1 MTLVNIED
9 IIDFLATKE
18 VLIVLAIIGLILF
31 VYFILWFH
39 EFMKKHE
46 EKKKL
51 QNNTMELN
59 KLVEEVREA
68 EKKEVT
74 ATPIVKEEP
83 QKGNIKEEIIEA
95 PKVNEVVENVEPIKT
110 NVVTPTVVEEVK
122 EEEVKPHESI
132 PEIVTSKTV
141 SSPIEVQPVVVS
153 VNETPVNTND
163 SIMLNDK
170 FEEKVEI
177 LEPNVITPVESP
189 KNEEEVIKYKD
200 EVYTESEAKAEL
212 ERITEELK
220 KLEAEDKSENIE
232 LTKFETEQEENA
244 IISLDELIAKGKTIT
259 EQNEVTQYQDD
270 GNEPISIQELEAR
283 YKKEKEEIEV
293 LEEEPKPERPKLSI
307 DDFLSAKPVEKAV
320 PLKEAYSEKKSS
332 YHPSPI
338 ISPIYGIEEEPVKKN
353 TTLELEDTS
362 NFQKFDEEIRKTNE
376 FLSKLKEL
384 QEKLD

>member
-1 MTLVNIED
+1 MENVR
-9 IIDFLATKE
+9 DFLATKE

-51 QNNTMELN
+51 QNNTMQLN
-59 KLVEEVREA
+59 KLVEEVAKARKEEA
-68 EKKEVT
+68 ANV
-74 ATPIVKEEP
+74 TPITKEEP
-83 QKGNIKEEIIEA
+83 KK
-95 PKVNEVVENVEPIKT
+95 
-110 NVVTPTVVEEVK
+110 EEVK
-122 EEEVKPHESI
+122 EEKIEVPLVNNTTVVSPTVVPEVKEEKAEIKEPTPDVVIES
-132 PEIVTSKTV
+132 VA
-141 SSPIEVQPVVVS
+141 SSPIEVEPVVVS
-153 VNETPVNTND
+153 VKENPVNTND

-170 FEEKVEI
+170 FEEKVEVV
-177 LEPNVITPVESP
+177 EPTVITPVESP

-220 KLEAEDKSENIE
+220 KLENEDKEENIE

-270 GNEPISIQELEAR
+270 GNEPISIQELEER
-283 YKKEKEEIEV
+283 YRKEKEQVEV
-293 LEEEPKPERPKLSI
+293 LEVEEEPKTEKPKLSI
-307 DDFLSAKPVEKAV
+307 DDFLSAKEKV
-320 PLKEAYSEKKSS
+320 PSINEAYTEKKST

-353 TTLELEDTS
+353 TTLELENTA
-362 NFQKFDEEIRKTNE
+362 NYEKFDEEIRKTNE

-384 QEKLD
+384 QQKLD

>member
-1 MTLVNIED
+1 MKN

-51 QNNTMELN
+51 QNNTMQLN
-59 KLVEEVREA
+59 KLVEEVARANKE
-68 EKKEVT
+68 ENVKKN
-74 ATPIVKEEP
+74 TPITKEEP
-83 QKGNIKEEIIEA
+83 KKEEIKEEKIEI
-95 PKVNEVVENVEPIKT
+95 PEVNNTTIVNPVIVPEEKAEVVEANPTPE
-110 NVVTPTVVEEVK
+110 VVI
-122 EEEVKPHESI
+122 ES
-132 PEIVTSKTV
+132 VA
-141 SSPIEVQPVVVS
+141 SSPIEVEPVVVS
-153 VNETPVNTND
+153 VKENPVNIND
-163 SIMLNDK
+163 SIMLNNQ
-170 FEEKVEI
+170 FEEKVEVV
-177 LEPNVITPVESP
+177 EPTVITPVESP

-220 KLEAEDKSENIE
+220 KLESEEKEENIE

-270 GNEPISIQELEAR
+270 GNEPISIQELEER
-283 YKKEKEEIEV
+283 YKREKEQVEV
-293 LEEEPKPERPKLSI
+293 LEVEEEPKEEKPKLSI
-307 DDFLSAKPVEKAV
+307 DDFLSAKEKV
-320 PLKEAYSEKKSS
+320 TPLKEAYSEKKST

-338 ISPIYGIEEEPVKKN
+338 ISPIYGIEEEPVRKN
-353 TTLELEDTS
+353 TTLELENTT
-362 NFQKFDEEIRKTNE
+362 NLQKFDEEIRKTNE

-384 QEKLD
+384 QQKLD

>member
-1 MTLVNIED
+1 MKN

-51 QNNTMELN
+51 QNNTMQLN
-59 KLVEEVREA
+59 KLVEEVARA
-68 EKKEVT
+68 NKEENVQKN
-74 ATPIVKEEP
+74 TPITKEEP
-83 QKGNIKEEIIEA
+83 KMEEIKEEKIEVPLVSNITIVNPA
-95 PKVNEVVENVEPIKT
+95 IVPEEKVEVVE
-110 NVVTPTVVEEVK
+110 VTPTPEVVI
-122 EEEVKPHESI
+122 ES
-132 PEIVTSKTV
+132 VA
-141 SSPIEVQPVVVS
+141 SSPIEVEPVVVS
-153 VNETPVNTND
+153 VKENPVNIND
-163 SIMLNDK
+163 SIMLNNQ
-170 FEEKVEI
+170 FEEKVEVV
-177 LEPNVITPVESP
+177 EPTVITPVESP

-220 KLEAEDKSENIE
+220 KLENEEKEENIE

-270 GNEPISIQELEAR
+270 GNEPISIQELEER
-283 YKKEKEEIEV
+283 YRKEKEQVEV
-293 LEEEPKPERPKLSI
+293 LEVEEEPKEEKPKLSI
-307 DDFLSAKPVEKAV
+307 DDFLSAKEKV
-320 PLKEAYSEKKSS
+320 TSLKEAYSEKKST

-353 TTLELEDTS
+353 TTLELENTANYD
-362 NFQKFDEEIRKTNE
+362 KFDEEIRKTNE

-384 QEKLD
+384 QQKLD

>member
-1 MTLVNIED
+1 MENV
-9 IIDFLATKE
+9 IDFLATKE

-51 QNNTMELN
+51 QNNTMQLN
-59 KLVEEVREA
+59 KLVEEVAKARKEEA
-68 EKKEVT
+68 TNVTPITKEEPKKEE
-74 ATPIVKEEP
+74 VKEE
-83 QKGNIKEEIIEA
+83 KVEA
-95 PKVNEVVENVEPIKT
+95 PLVNNT
-110 NVVTPTVVEEVK
+110 TVVTPTVVPEVK
-122 EEEVKPHESI
+122 EEKVEIKEPTPDVVIES
-132 PEIVTSKTV
+132 VA
-141 SSPIEVQPVVVS
+141 SSPIEVEPVVVS
-153 VNETPVNTND
+153 VKENPVNTND

-170 FEEKVEI
+170 FEEKVEVV
-177 LEPNVITPVESP
+177 EPTVITPVESP

-220 KLEAEDKSENIE
+220 KLENEDKEENIE

-270 GNEPISIQELEAR
+270 GNEPISIQELEER
-283 YKKEKEEIEV
+283 YRKEKEQVEV
-293 LEEEPKPERPKLSI
+293 LEVEEEPKTEKPKLSI
-307 DDFLSAKPVEKAV
+307 DDFLSAKEKV
-320 PLKEAYSEKKSS
+320 PSINEAYTEKKST

-353 TTLELEDTS
+353 TTLELENTA
-362 NFQKFDEEIRKTNE
+362 NYEKFDEEIRKTNE

-384 QEKLD
+384 QQKLD

>member
-1 MTLVNIED
+1 MEN

-51 QNNTMELN
+51 QNNTMQLN
-59 KLVEEVREA
+59 KLVEEVAKARKEEA
-68 EKKEVT
+68 ANV
-74 ATPIVKEEP
+74 TPITKEEP
-83 QKGNIKEEIIEA
+83 KK
-95 PKVNEVVENVEPIKT
+95 
-110 NVVTPTVVEEVK
+110 EEVK
-122 EEEVKPHESI
+122 EEKVEVPLVNNTTVVSPTVVPEVEVKEEKVETKEPTPDVVIES
-132 PEIVTSKTV
+132 VA
-141 SSPIEVQPVVVS
+141 SSPIEVEPVVVS
-153 VNETPVNTND
+153 VKENPVNIND
-163 SIMLNDK
+163 SIILNEK
-170 FEEKVEI
+170 YEEKVEV
-177 LEPNVITPVESP
+177 LEPEVITPVESP

-220 KLEAEDKSENIE
+220 KLENEDKTENIE
-232 LTKFETEQEENA
+232 LTKFEEEQEENA

-270 GNEPISIQELEAR
+270 GNEPISIQELEER
-283 YKKEKEEIEV
+283 YRKEKEQVEV
-293 LEEEPKPERPKLSI
+293 LEVEEEPKTEKPKLSI
-307 DDFLSAKPVEKAV
+307 DDFLSAKEKV
-320 PLKEAYSEKKSS
+320 PSINEAYTEKKST

-338 ISPIYGIEEEPVKKN
+338 ISPIYGIEEEPVRKN
-353 TTLELEDTS
+353 TTLELENTT
-362 NFQKFDEEIRKTNE
+362 NLQKFDEEIRKTNE

-384 QEKLD
+384 QQKLD

>member
-1 MTLVNIED
+1 MEN

-51 QNNTMELN
+51 QNNTMQLN
-59 KLVEEVREA
+59 KLVEEVARA
-68 EKKEVT
+68 NKEENVQKT
-74 ATPIVKEEP
+74 TPITKEEP
-83 QKGNIKEEIIEA
+83 KMEEIKEEKIEV
-95 PKVNEVVENVEPIKT
+95 PLVSNTTIVNPVIVPEEKGEVVEAKPTPE
-110 NVVTPTVVEEVK
+110 VVI
-122 EEEVKPHESI
+122 ES
-132 PEIVTSKTV
+132 VA
-141 SSPIEVQPVVVS
+141 SSPIEVEPVVVS
-153 VNETPVNTND
+153 VKENPVNIND
-163 SIMLNDK
+163 SIMLNNQ
-170 FEEKVEI
+170 FEEKVEVV
-177 LEPNVITPVESP
+177 EPTVITPVESP

-220 KLEAEDKSENIE
+220 KLESEEKEENIE

-259 EQNEVTQYQDD
+259 EQNEVREYQDD
-270 GNEPISIQELEAR
+270 GNEPISIQELEER
-283 YKKEKEEIEV
+283 YKREKEQVEV
-293 LEEEPKPERPKLSI
+293 LEVEEEPKEEKPKLSI
-307 DDFLSAKPVEKAV
+307 DDFLSAKEKV
-320 PLKEAYSEKKSS
+320 TPLKEAYSEKKST

-338 ISPIYGIEEEPVKKN
+338 ISPIYGIEEEPVRKN
-353 TTLELEDTS
+353 TTLELENTT
-362 NFQKFDEEIRKTNE
+362 NLQKFDEEIRKTNE

-384 QEKLD
+384 QQKLD

>member
-1 MTLVNIED
+1 MEN

-18 VLIVLAIIGLILF
+18 VLIVLAIIGLILS

-59 KLVEEVREA
+59 KLVEEVARAQKEEA
-68 EKKEVT
+68 T
-74 ATPIVKEEP
+74 SIVKEEP
-83 QKGNIKEEIIEA
+83 KKEEIKEEKIEV
-95 PKVNEVVENVEPIKT
+95 PIVSNTTVVDSVIVPEEKVEVVETEPT
-110 NVVTPTVVEEVK
+110 PEVVI
-122 EEEVKPHESI
+122 ESFA
-132 PEIVTSKTV
+132 
-141 SSPIEVQPVVVS
+141 SSPIEVEPVVVS
-153 VNETPVNTND
+153 VKENPVNIND
-163 SIMLNDK
+163 SIMLNNQ
-170 FEEKVEI
+170 FEEKVEVV
-177 LEPNVITPVESP
+177 EPTVITPVESP

-220 KLEAEDKSENIE
+220 KLEYEEKEENIE

-270 GNEPISIQELEAR
+270 GNEPISIQELEER
-283 YKKEKEEIEV
+283 YRKEKEQVEV
-293 LEEEPKPERPKLSI
+293 LEVEEEPKEEKPKLSI
-307 DDFLSAKPVEKAV
+307 DDFLSAKEKV
-320 PLKEAYSEKKSS
+320 TPLKEAYSENKTT

-353 TTLELEDTS
+353 TTLELENTANYD
-362 NFQKFDEEIRKTNE
+362 KFDEEIRKTNE

-384 QEKLD
+384 QQKLD

>member
-1 MTLVNIED
+1 MEN

-51 QNNTMELN
+51 QNNTMQLN
-59 KLVEEVREA
+59 KLVEEVARA
-68 EKKEVT
+68 NKEEIVQKT
-74 ATPIVKEEP
+74 TPITKEEP
-83 QKGNIKEEIIEA
+83 KKEEIKEEKIEV
-95 PKVNEVVENVEPIKT
+95 PLVSNTTIVNPVIVPEEKGEVVEAKPTPE
-110 NVVTPTVVEEVK
+110 VVI
-122 EEEVKPHESI
+122 ES
-132 PEIVTSKTV
+132 VA
-141 SSPIEVQPVVVS
+141 SSPIEVEPVVVS
-153 VNETPVNTND
+153 VKENPVNIND
-163 SIMLNDK
+163 SIMLNNQ
-170 FEEKVEI
+170 FEEKVEVV
-177 LEPNVITPVESP
+177 EPTVITPVESP
-189 KNEEEVIKYKD
+189 RNEEEVIKYKD

-220 KLEAEDKSENIE
+220 KLENEEKEENIE

-270 GNEPISIQELEAR
+270 GNEPISIQELEER
-283 YKKEKEEIEV
+283 YRKEKEQVEV
-293 LEEEPKPERPKLSI
+293 LEVEEEPKEEKPKLST
-307 DDFLSAKPVEKAV
+307 DDFLSAKEKV
-320 PLKEAYSEKKSS
+320 TPLKEAYSEKKST

-338 ISPIYGIEEEPVKKN
+338 ISPIYGIEEEPVRKN
-353 TTLELEDTS
+353 TTLELENTT
-362 NFQKFDEEIRKTNE
+362 NLQKFDEEIRKTNE

-384 QEKLD
+384 QQKLD

>member
-1 MTLVNIED
+1 MENV
-9 IIDFLATKE
+9 IDFLATKE

-51 QNNTMELN
+51 QNNTMQLN
-59 KLVEEVREA
+59 KLVEEVAKARKEEA
-68 EKKEVT
+68 ANV
-74 ATPIVKEEP
+74 TPITKEEP
-83 QKGNIKEEIIEA
+83 KK
-95 PKVNEVVENVEPIKT
+95 
-110 NVVTPTVVEEVK
+110 EEVK
-122 EEEVKPHESI
+122 EEKIEVPLVNNTTVVSPTVVPEVKEEKAEIKEPTPNVVIES
-132 PEIVTSKTV
+132 VA
-141 SSPIEVQPVVVS
+141 SSPIEVEPVVVS
-153 VNETPVNTND
+153 VKENPVNIND
-163 SIMLNDK
+163 SIMLNNQ
-170 FEEKVEI
+170 FEEKVEVV
-177 LEPNVITPVESP
+177 EPTIITPVESP

-220 KLEAEDKSENIE
+220 KLENEDKEENIE

-270 GNEPISIQELEAR
+270 GNEPISIQELEER
-283 YKKEKEEIEV
+283 YRKEKEQVEV
-293 LEEEPKPERPKLSI
+293 LEVEEEPKTEKPKLSI
-307 DDFLSAKPVEKAV
+307 DDFLSAKEKV
-320 PLKEAYSEKKSS
+320 PSINEAYTEKKST

-353 TTLELEDTS
+353 TTLELENTA
-362 NFQKFDEEIRKTNE
+362 NYEKFDEEIRKTNE

-384 QEKLD
+384 QQKLD

>member
-1 MTLVNIED
+1 MEN

-51 QNNTMELN
+51 QNNTMQLN
-59 KLVEEVREA
+59 KLVEEVARA
-68 EKKEVT
+68 NKEENVQKT
-74 ATPIVKEEP
+74 TPITKEEP
-83 QKGNIKEEIIEA
+83 KKEEIKEEKIEV
-95 PKVNEVVENVEPIKT
+95 PLVSNTTIVNPVIVPEEKGEVVEAKPTPE
-110 NVVTPTVVEEVK
+110 VVI
-122 EEEVKPHESI
+122 ES
-132 PEIVTSKTV
+132 VA
-141 SSPIEVQPVVVS
+141 SSPIEVEPVVVS
-153 VNETPVNTND
+153 VKENPVNIND
-163 SIMLNDK
+163 SIMLNNQ
-170 FEEKVEI
+170 FEEKVEVV
-177 LEPNVITPVESP
+177 EPTVITPVESP

-220 KLEAEDKSENIE
+220 KIENEEKEENIE

-270 GNEPISIQELEAR
+270 GNEPISIQELEER
-283 YKKEKEEIEV
+283 YRKEKEQVEV
-293 LEEEPKPERPKLSI
+293 LEVEEEPKEEKPKLSI
-307 DDFLSAKPVEKAV
+307 DDFLSAKEKV
-320 PLKEAYSEKKSS
+320 TPLKEAYSEKKSI

-338 ISPIYGIEEEPVKKN
+338 ISPIYGIEEEPVKKS
-353 TTLELEDTS
+353 TTLELEDTA
-362 NFQKFDEEIRKTNE
+362 NYQKFDEEIRKTNE

-384 QEKLD
+384 QQKLD

>member
-1 MTLVNIED
+1 MEN

-18 VLIVLAIIGLILF
+18 VLIVLAIIGIILF

-39 EFMKKHE
+39 EFLKKHE

-51 QNNTMELN
+51 QNNTMQLN
-59 KLVEEVREA
+59 KLVEEVSRA
-68 EKKEVT
+68 NKEESVQKT
-74 ATPIVKEEP
+74 TPI
-83 QKGNIKEEIIEA
+83 IKEETKKEEIKEEKIET
-95 PKVNEVVENVEPIKT
+95 PLVSNTTVVNKTIVPEEKAEVVKAEPT
-110 NVVTPTVVEEVK
+110 PEVVI
-122 EEEVKPHESI
+122 ESI
-132 PEIVTSKTV
+132 A
-141 SSPIEVQPVVVS
+141 SSPVEVEPVVVS
-153 VNETPVNTND
+153 VKENPVNIND
-163 SIMLNDK
+163 SIMLNNQ
-170 FEEKVEI
+170 FEEKVEVV
-177 LEPNVITPVESP
+177 EPTIITPVESP

-220 KLEAEDKSENIE
+220 KLGNEEKEENIE

-270 GNEPISIQELEAR
+270 GNEPISIKELEER
-283 YKKEKEEIEV
+283 YRKEKEQVEV
-293 LEEEPKPERPKLSI
+293 LEVEESKEEKPKLSI
-307 DDFLSAKPVEKAV
+307 DDFLSAKEKV
-320 PLKEAYSEKKSS
+320 TPLKEAYSEKKST

-353 TTLELEDTS
+353 TTLELENTANYD
-362 NFQKFDEEIRKTNE
+362 KFDEEIRKTNE

-384 QEKLD
+384 QQKLD

>member
-1 MTLVNIED
+1 MEN

-51 QNNTMELN
+51 QNNTLQLN
-59 KLVEEVREA
+59 KLVEEVARA
-68 EKKEVT
+68 NKEENVQKT
-74 ATPIVKEEP
+74 TPITKEEP
-83 QKGNIKEEIIEA
+83 KKEEIKEEKIEI
-95 PKVNEVVENVEPIKT
+95 PEVNNTTIVNPVIVPEEKVEVVEAKPTPE
-110 NVVTPTVVEEVK
+110 VVI
-122 EEEVKPHESI
+122 ES
-132 PEIVTSKTV
+132 VA
-141 SSPIEVQPVVVS
+141 SSPIEVEPVVVS
-153 VNETPVNTND
+153 VKENPVNIND
-163 SIMLNDK
+163 SIMLNNQ
-170 FEEKVEI
+170 FEEKVEVV
-177 LEPNVITPVESP
+177 EPTVITPVESP
-189 KNEEEVIKYKD
+189 KDEEEVIKYKD

-220 KLEAEDKSENIE
+220 KLESEEKEENIE

-270 GNEPISIQELEAR
+270 GNEPISIQELEER
-283 YKKEKEEIEV
+283 YRKEKEQVEV
-293 LEEEPKPERPKLSI
+293 LEVEEEPKEEKPKLSI
-307 DDFLSAKPVEKAV
+307 DDFLSAKEKV
-320 PLKEAYSEKKSS
+320 TPLKEAYSEKKST

-353 TTLELEDTS
+353 TTLELENTANYD
-362 NFQKFDEEIRKTNE
+362 KFDEEIRKTNE

-384 QEKLD
+384 QQKLD

>member
-1 MTLVNIED
+1 MND
-9 IIDFLATKE
+9 IIEFLATKE

-51 QNNTMELN
+51 QNNTMQLN
-59 KLVEEVREA
+59 KLVEEVAKARKEEA
-68 EKKEVT
+68 TNVTPITKEEPKKEE
-74 ATPIVKEEP
+74 VKEE
-83 QKGNIKEEIIEA
+83 KVEA
-95 PKVNEVVENVEPIKT
+95 PLVNNT
-110 NVVTPTVVEEVK
+110 TVVTPTVVPEVK
-122 EEEVKPHESI
+122 EEKVEIKEPTPDVVIES
-132 PEIVTSKTV
+132 VA
-141 SSPIEVQPVVVS
+141 SSPIEVEPVVVS
-153 VNETPVNTND
+153 VKENPVNTND

-170 FEEKVEI
+170 FEEKVEVV
-177 LEPNVITPVESP
+177 EPTVITPVESP

-220 KLEAEDKSENIE
+220 KLENEDKEENIE

-270 GNEPISIQELEAR
+270 GNEPISIQELEER
-283 YKKEKEEIEV
+283 YRKEKDQVEV
-293 LEEEPKPERPKLSI
+293 LEVEEEPKTEKSKLSI
-307 DDFLSAKPVEKAV
+307 DDFLSAKEKV
-320 PLKEAYSEKKSS
+320 PSINEAYTEKKST

-353 TTLELEDTS
+353 TTLELENTA
-362 NFQKFDEEIRKTNE
+362 NYEKFDEEIRKTNE

-384 QEKLD
+384 QQKLD

>member
-51 QNNTMELN
+51 QNNTMKLN

-68 EKKEVT
+68 EKKEKVT
-74 ATPIVKEEP
+74 PVVKEET
-83 QKGNIKEEIIEA
+83 KKEEIKEEKIVNPEIKKE
-95 PKVNEVVENVEPIKT
+95 PKAS
-110 NVVTPTVVEEVK
+110 VVTPTVIEEVK
-122 EEEVKPHESI
+122 EESVKPHESI
-132 PEIVTSKTV
+132 PEIITSKTV

-220 KLEAEDKSENIE
+220 KLETEDKSENIE

-270 GNEPISIQELEAR
+270 GNEPISIQELEER
-283 YKKEKEEIEV
+283 YNKEKEAIEV
-293 LEEEPKPERPKLSI
+293 LEEEPKNEKPKISI
-307 DDFLSAKPVEKAV
+307 DDFLSASPKEKTV
-320 PLKEAYSEKKSS
+320 PLKEAYSEKKST

-338 ISPIYGIEEEPVKKN
+338 ISPIYGIEEEPVRKN
-353 TTLELEDTS
+353 TTLELENTA
-362 NFQKFDEEIRKTNE
+362 NLQKFDEEIRKTNE

>member
-1 MTLVNIED
+1 MENV
-9 IIDFLATKE
+9 IDFLATKE

-51 QNNTMELN
+51 QNNTMQLN
-59 KLVEEVREA
+59 KLVEEVAKARKE
-68 EKKEVT
+68 EVTNVTPITKEEPKKEE
-74 ATPIVKEEP
+74 VKEEKTEVP
-83 QKGNIKEEIIEA
+83 L
-95 PKVNEVVENVEPIKT
+95 VNNT
-110 NVVTPTVVEEVK
+110 TVVTPTVVPEVK
-122 EEEVKPHESI
+122 EEKVEIKEPTPDVVIES
-132 PEIVTSKTV
+132 VA
-141 SSPIEVQPVVVS
+141 SSPIEVEPVVVS
-153 VNETPVNTND
+153 VKENPVNTND

-170 FEEKVEI
+170 FEEKVEVV
-177 LEPNVITPVESP
+177 EPTVITPVESP

-220 KLEAEDKSENIE
+220 KLENEDKEENIE

-259 EQNEVTQYQDD
+259 EQNEVREYQDD
-270 GNEPISIQELEAR
+270 GNEPISIQELEER
-283 YKKEKEEIEV
+283 YRKEKEQVEV
-293 LEEEPKPERPKLSI
+293 LEVEEEPKTEKPKLSI
-307 DDFLSAKPVEKAV
+307 DDFLSAKEKV
-320 PLKEAYSEKKSS
+320 PSINEAYTEKKST

-353 TTLELEDTS
+353 TTLELENTA
-362 NFQKFDEEIRKTNE
+362 NYEKFDEEIRKTNE

-384 QEKLD
+384 QQKLD

>member
-51 QNNTMELN
+51 QNNTMKLN

-68 EKKEVT
+68 EKKEKVT
-74 ATPIVKEEP
+74 PVVKEET
-83 QKGNIKEEIIEA
+83 KKEEIKEEKIVNPEIKKE
-95 PKVNEVVENVEPIKT
+95 PKAS
-110 NVVTPTVVEEVK
+110 VVTPTVIEEVK
-122 EEEVKPHESI
+122 EESVKPHESI
-132 PEIVTSKTV
+132 PEIITSKTV

-220 KLEAEDKSENIE
+220 KLETEDKSENIE

-270 GNEPISIQELEAR
+270 GNEPISIQELEER
-283 YKKEKEEIEV
+283 YRKEKEQVEV
-293 LEEEPKPERPKLSI
+293 LEVEEPKEEKPKLSI
-307 DDFLSAKPVEKAV
+307 DDFLSAKEKV
-320 PLKEAYSEKKSS
+320 TPLKEAYSEKKST

-353 TTLELEDTS
+353 TTLELENTANYD
-362 NFQKFDEEIRKTNE
+362 KFDEEIRKTNE

-384 QEKLD
+384 QQKLD

>member
-1 MTLVNIED
+1 MENV
-9 IIDFLATKE
+9 IDFLATKE

-51 QNNTMELN
+51 QNNTMQLN
-59 KLVEEVREA
+59 KLVEEVAKARKEEA
-68 EKKEVT
+68 SNVTPITKEEPKKEE
-74 ATPIVKEEP
+74 VKEE
-83 QKGNIKEEIIEA
+83 
-95 PKVNEVVENVEPIKT
+95 KVEVPLVNNT
-110 NVVTPTVVEEVK
+110 TVVTPTVVPEVK
-122 EEEVKPHESI
+122 EEKVEIKEPTPDVVIES
-132 PEIVTSKTV
+132 VA
-141 SSPIEVQPVVVS
+141 SSPIEVEPVVVS
-153 VNETPVNTND
+153 VKENPVNTND

-170 FEEKVEI
+170 FEEKVEVV
-177 LEPNVITPVESP
+177 EPTVITPVESP

-220 KLEAEDKSENIE
+220 KLENEDKEENIE

-270 GNEPISIQELEAR
+270 GNEPISIQELEER
-283 YKKEKEEIEV
+283 YRKEKEQVEV
-293 LEEEPKPERPKLSI
+293 LEVEEEPKTEKPKLSI
-307 DDFLSAKPVEKAV
+307 DDFLSAKEKV
-320 PLKEAYSEKKSS
+320 PSINEAYTEKKST

-338 ISPIYGIEEEPVKKN
+338 ISPIYGIEEEPVRKN
-353 TTLELEDTS
+353 TTLELENTT
-362 NFQKFDEEIRKTNE
+362 NLQKFDEEIRKTNE

-384 QEKLD
+384 QQKLD

>member
-1 MTLVNIED
+1 MENV
-9 IIDFLATKE
+9 IDFLATKE

-51 QNNTMELN
+51 QNNTMQLN
-59 KLVEEVREA
+59 KLVEEVAKARKEEA
-68 EKKEVT
+68 ANV
-74 ATPIVKEEP
+74 TPITKEEP
-83 QKGNIKEEIIEA
+83 KK
-95 PKVNEVVENVEPIKT
+95 
-110 NVVTPTVVEEVK
+110 EEVK
-122 EEEVKPHESI
+122 EEKIEVPLVNNTTVVSPTVVPEVKEEKAEIKEPTPNVVIES
-132 PEIVTSKTV
+132 VA
-141 SSPIEVQPVVVS
+141 SSPIEVEPVVVS
-153 VNETPVNTND
+153 VKENPVNTND

-170 FEEKVEI
+170 FEEKVEVV
-177 LEPNVITPVESP
+177 EPTVITPVESP

-220 KLEAEDKSENIE
+220 KLENEDKEENIE

-259 EQNEVTQYQDD
+259 EQNEVREYQDD
-270 GNEPISIQELEAR
+270 GNEPISIQELEER
-283 YKKEKEEIEV
+283 YRKEKEQVEV
-293 LEEEPKPERPKLSI
+293 LEVEEEPKTEKPKLSI
-307 DDFLSAKPVEKAV
+307 DDFLSAKEKV
-320 PLKEAYSEKKSS
+320 PSINEAYTEKKST

-353 TTLELEDTS
+353 TTLELENTA
-362 NFQKFDEEIRKTNE
+362 NYEKFDEEIRKTNE

-384 QEKLD
+384 QQKLD

>member
-1 MTLVNIED
+1 MENV
-9 IIDFLATKE
+9 IDFLATKE

-51 QNNTMELN
+51 QNNTMQLN
-59 KLVEEVREA
+59 KLVEEVAKARKEEA
-68 EKKEVT
+68 ANV
-74 ATPIVKEEP
+74 TPITKEEP
-83 QKGNIKEEIIEA
+83 KK
-95 PKVNEVVENVEPIKT
+95 
-110 NVVTPTVVEEVK
+110 EEVK
-122 EEEVKPHESI
+122 EEKVEVPLVNNTTVVSPTVVPEVEVKEEKVETKEPTPDVVIES
-132 PEIVTSKTV
+132 VA
-141 SSPIEVQPVVVS
+141 SSPIEVEPVVVS
-153 VNETPVNTND
+153 VKENPVNIND
-163 SIMLNDK
+163 SIILNEK
-170 FEEKVEI
+170 YEEKVEV
-177 LEPNVITPVESP
+177 LEPEVITPVESP

-220 KLEAEDKSENIE
+220 KLENEDKEENIE

-259 EQNEVTQYQDD
+259 EQNEVREYQDD
-270 GNEPISIQELEAR
+270 GNEPISIQELEER
-283 YKKEKEEIEV
+283 YRKEKEQVEV
-293 LEEEPKPERPKLSI
+293 LEVEEEPKTEKPKLSI
-307 DDFLSAKPVEKAV
+307 DDFLSAKEKV
-320 PLKEAYSEKKSS
+320 PSINEAYTEKKST

-353 TTLELEDTS
+353 TTLELENTA
-362 NFQKFDEEIRKTNE
+362 NYEKFDEEIRKTNE

-384 QEKLD
+384 QQKLD

>member
-1 MTLVNIED
+1 MENV
-9 IIDFLATKE
+9 IDFLATKE

-51 QNNTMELN
+51 QNNTMQLN
-59 KLVEEVREA
+59 KLVEEVAKARKEEA
-68 EKKEVT
+68 SNVTPITKEEPKKEE
-74 ATPIVKEEP
+74 VKEE
-83 QKGNIKEEIIEA
+83 
-95 PKVNEVVENVEPIKT
+95 KVEVPLVNNT
-110 NVVTPTVVEEVK
+110 TVVTPTVVPEVK
-122 EEEVKPHESI
+122 EEKAEIKEPTPDVVIES
-132 PEIVTSKTV
+132 VA
-141 SSPIEVQPVVVS
+141 SSPIEVEPVVVS
-153 VNETPVNTND
+153 VKENPVNTND

-170 FEEKVEI
+170 FEEKVEVV
-177 LEPNVITPVESP
+177 EPTVITPVESP
-189 KNEEEVIKYKD
+189 KNEQEVIKYKD

-220 KLEAEDKSENIE
+220 KLETEDKEENIE

-270 GNEPISIQELEAR
+270 GNEPISIQELEER
-283 YKKEKEEIEV
+283 YRKEKEQVEV
-293 LEEEPKPERPKLSI
+293 LEVEEEPKTEKPKLSI
-307 DDFLSAKPVEKAV
+307 DDFLSAKEKV
-320 PLKEAYSEKKSS
+320 PSINEAYTEKKST

-353 TTLELEDTS
+353 TTLELENTA
-362 NFQKFDEEIRKTNE
+362 NYEKFDEEIRKTNE

-384 QEKLD
+384 QQKLD

>member
-1 MTLVNIED
+1 MEN

-51 QNNTMELN
+51 QNNTMQLN
-59 KLVEEVREA
+59 KLVEEVARA
-68 EKKEVT
+68 NKEENARKT
-74 ATPIVKEEP
+74 TPIIKEEP
-83 QKGNIKEEIIEA
+83 KKEEIKEEKIEI
-95 PKVNEVVENVEPIKT
+95 PEVNNTTIVNPVIVPEEKVEVVETEPTPK
-110 NVVTPTVVEEVK
+110 VVI
-122 EEEVKPHESI
+122 ES
-132 PEIVTSKTV
+132 VA
-141 SSPIEVQPVVVS
+141 SSPIEVEPVVVS
-153 VNETPVNTND
+153 VKENPVNIND
-163 SIMLNDK
+163 SIMLNNQ
-170 FEEKVEI
+170 FEEKVEVV
-177 LEPNVITPVESP
+177 EPTVITPVESP

-220 KLEAEDKSENIE
+220 KLESEEKEENIE

-270 GNEPISIQELEAR
+270 GNEPISIQELEER
-283 YKKEKEEIEV
+283 YRKEKEQVEV
-293 LEEEPKPERPKLSI
+293 LEVEEEPKEEKPKLSI
-307 DDFLSAKPVEKAV
+307 DDFLSAKEKV
-320 PLKEAYSEKKSS
+320 TPLKEAYSEKKST

-338 ISPIYGIEEEPVKKN
+338 ISPIYGIEEEPVRKN
-353 TTLELEDTS
+353 TTLELENTT
-362 NFQKFDEEIRKTNE
+362 NLQKFDEEIRKTNE

-384 QEKLD
+384 QQKLD

>member
-1 MTLVNIED
+1 MENV
-9 IIDFLATKE
+9 IDFLATKE

-51 QNNTMELN
+51 QNNTMQLN
-59 KLVEEVREA
+59 KLVEEVAKARKEEA
-68 EKKEVT
+68 TNVTPITKEEPKKEE
-74 ATPIVKEEP
+74 VKEE
-83 QKGNIKEEIIEA
+83 
-95 PKVNEVVENVEPIKT
+95 KVEVPLVNNT
-110 NVVTPTVVEEVK
+110 TVVTPTVVPEVEVK
-122 EEEVKPHESI
+122 EEKAEIKEPTPDVVIES
-132 PEIVTSKTV
+132 VA
-141 SSPIEVQPVVVS
+141 SSPIEVEPVVVS
-153 VNETPVNTND
+153 VKENPVNTND

-170 FEEKVEI
+170 FEEKVEVV
-177 LEPNVITPVESP
+177 EPTVIAPVESP

-220 KLEAEDKSENIE
+220 KLENEDKEENIE

-270 GNEPISIQELEAR
+270 GNEPISIQELEER
-283 YKKEKEEIEV
+283 YRKEKEQVEV
-293 LEEEPKPERPKLSI
+293 LEVEEEPKTEKPKLSI
-307 DDFLSAKPVEKAV
+307 DDFLSAKEKV
-320 PLKEAYSEKKSS
+320 PSINEAYTEKKST

-353 TTLELEDTS
+353 TTLELENTA
-362 NFQKFDEEIRKTNE
+362 NYEKFDEEIRKTNE

-384 QEKLD
+384 QQKLD